1 MLYCLSCDGVEVQ
14 QVRLYIDVNRTL
26 EIVSE
31 LKRHGWVMGVDFD
44 FSYHKAMYDSFS
56 GSNWEPEVDRHC
68 TFTFYNDSNASYFML
83 RWG

>member
-1 MLYCLSCDGVEVQ
+1 MLQTTLQ
-14 QVRLYIDVNRTL
+14 IDINKTL

-44 FSYHKAMYDSFS
+44 FAYHKAVWDGFS
-56 GSNWEPEVDRHC
+56 SGLIQEQHC
-68 TFTFYNDSNASYFML
+68 VFTFYNDSNASYFML